1 MTMDELRTG
10 STTSFAAFLQQRA
23 SKRKKSSNTAALAAA
38 NSSAAN
44 NSRHKLLSS
53 KLLKQQQSNSSS
65 AAANN
70 LNVGNSNNSGFGGQQ
85 QPTFTRSQEIE
96 LKLNCASMEYRLPR
110 FEALVEHLQ
119 SRKMRALDEA
129 VDGFGGSDL
138 TNTDHSGSSPK
149 KSASFFDKDS
159 LWNNSSP
166 IPAAFDQADFDLD
179 GIVITSSSKNR
190 RPSRADEL
198 QQLFATKNYDLLLK
212 ELLPLVAQL
221 LNLVESSGN
230 QHIVEGAAVYLLWV
244 FFDASSLNHLAN
256 SGNSSSYGTTQ
267 QPQQNQQNQNLQ
279 SLGLGLGMFG
289 PAGMG
294 GSSSSSSNNNSS
306 SSNHFGNSNN
316 SNSSNSNS
324 NSSSSTFSSI
334 ATINLAALGANYPS
348 LEYLFCLDSLNG
360 GILER
365 IGYVARSL
373 FELMEP
379 VYLNTVFYH
388 ASMIRKAARDV
399 EAQELQQQQQ
409 STPSNNGGGQNG
421 PQEQEDWFSRLEQK
435 LLGSK
440 KTSTEDEEEEIAG
453 DEVDSPV
460 SFSPSSPSPFTVD
473 PFENDVYNFFPLNGE
488 DRRLVEKSGGTAFST
503 HFNFEHPNAE
513 FVFQALL
520 SGGRLPPL
528 PADIANLNLNGSTA
542 AAAAN
547 AQGGEVG
554 GSVKFPEQQRKQFE
568 VAVNEV
574 EDVSIFASQQTSSS
588 TGASAEDAIG
598 LLFSELAT
606 FIATYNSTHLGEQY
620 YLSHEELFNTVLSWI
635 IDQQQQGQQGSKN
648 GDETLGTELTNLL
661 GEDSASLITKIITV
675 YKPAILKSSSSL
687 SGSSTAKNVNN
698 SGRNNNNNNNNSSSL
713 ERAETLWRK
722 VCQAKGLQT
731 SGNSATTGPT
741 NLGPSIVVHTE
752 KEKVLK
758 KEMRKIEKKFN
769 KELSKA
775 AKLTGAD
782 ELAAESEALTLA
794 DLERMREANL
804 KANIR
809 AALEPKLKED
819 DLRPAR
825 EPIEQYPHVY
835 DLLQTIKTT
844 ASYVG
849 DSKLL
854 LPLGVEKKDHRTHE
868 EVAIPL
874 ISSNEATKAFLSTFP
889 SIAVA
894 DADEFVRTG
903 FQGFT
908 RLNLIQSTV
917 FQTAYQSDNQNMLI
931 CAPTGAG
938 KTNIAMLAVLNI
950 LKNYSV
956 DGVSPR
962 GGLQLDQ
969 FKIVYIAPM
978 KALCA
983 EMTASFGKRLAPF
996 GVNVRELTG
1005 DMQLTSK
1012 EILETQMLVVTPEKW
1027 DVVTRKSVGDVQLL
1041 DLVRLIIID
1050 EVHLLQSDRG
1060 HVLETLVAR
1069 TVRYV
1074 EQAQKCIRLVGLSA
1088 TLPSY
1093 LDVARFLHV
1102 DLYRGLFVFDERF
1115 RPVPLQKCFIGVKG
1129 QNKQQL
1135 NSDMD
1140 EITFG
1145 KVREML
1151 VAEEQVMVFVHS
1163 RNATLNLGG
1172 FLIERAQ
1179 YARPEEEGGLGG
1191 SSSSSSAGATNI
1203 ASLFKADTEKLAF
1216 SEKLISRARYRN
1228 LNRLL
1233 LAGVGVHHAG
1243 MPRAERNIVEKLFR
1257 AGVIKV
1263 LVCTSTLA
1271 WGVNLPAHA
1280 VSFWNPLWNFNFFT
1294 NLFHFPLL

>member
-38 NSSAAN
+38 
-44 NSRHKLLSS
+44 RQLFCG
-53 KLLKQQQSNSSS
+53 KQQ
-65 AAANN
+65 
-70 LNVGNSNNSGFGGQQ
+70 
-85 QPTFTRSQEIE
+85 PSQTSIFKEIE

-221 LNLVESSGN
+221 LNLVESSAN
-230 QHIVEGAAVYLLWV
+230 QHVVEGAAVYLLWV

-256 SGNSSSYGTTQ
+256 CGNSSSNGTTQ
-267 QPQQNQQNQNLQ
+267 QQQPQQNQNLQ

-316 SNSSNSNS
+316 SNNNSNS

-399 EAQELQQQQQ
+399 EAQEVQQQ
-409 STPSNNGGGQNG
+409 STPSNNGGDQNG
-421 PQEQEDWFSRLEQK
+421 AAAAAQEQEDWFSRLEQK

-440 KTSTEDEEEEIAG
+440 KTSTEDEEEEVAG

-460 SFSPSSPSPFTVD
+460 SSSSSSSPFTVD
-473 PFENDVYNFFPLNGE
+473 PFEKRH
-488 DRRLVEKSGGTAFST
+488 RRLVEKSGGTAFST

-542 AAAAN
+542 AAAN

-568 VAVNEV
+568 A
-574 EDVSIFASQQTSSS
+574 QTSSS
-588 TGASAEDAIG
+588 TGGSSAEDAIG

-635 IDQQQQGQQGSKN
+635 IDQQQGQQQNSKN

-687 SGSSTAKNVNN
+687 SGSGTSAAAKNVNN
-698 SGRNNNNNNNNSSSL
+698 SGRNNNNNNSSL

-722 VCQAKGLQT
+722 VCQAKGLQGV
-731 SGNSATTGPT
+731 SNNATNVGPT

-775 AKLTGAD
+775 AK
-782 ELAAESEALTLA
+782 
-794 DLERMREANL
+794 
-804 KANIR
+804 
-809 AALEPKLKED
+809 
-819 DLRPAR
+819 
-825 EPIEQYPHVY
+825 
-835 DLLQTIKTT
+835 
-844 ASYVG
+844 
-849 DSKLL
+849 
-854 LPLGVEKKDHRTHE
+854 
-868 EVAIPL
+868 
-874 ISSNEATKAFLSTFP
+874 
-889 SIAVA
+889 
-894 DADEFVRTG
+894 
-903 FQGFT
+903 
-908 RLNLIQSTV
+908 
-917 FQTAYQSDNQNMLI
+917 
-931 CAPTGAG
+931 
-938 KTNIAMLAVLNI
+938 
-950 LKNYSV
+950 
-956 DGVSPR
+956 
-962 GGLQLDQ
+962 
-969 FKIVYIAPM
+969 
-978 KALCA
+978 
-983 EMTASFGKRLAPF
+983 
-996 GVNVRELTG
+996 
-1005 DMQLTSK
+1005 
-1012 EILETQMLVVTPEKW
+1012 
-1027 DVVTRKSVGDVQLL
+1027 
-1041 DLVRLIIID
+1041 
-1050 EVHLLQSDRG
+1050 
-1060 HVLETLVAR
+1060 
-1069 TVRYV
+1069 
-1074 EQAQKCIRLVGLSA
+1074 
-1088 TLPSY
+1088 
-1093 LDVARFLHV
+1093 
-1102 DLYRGLFVFDERF
+1102 
-1115 RPVPLQKCFIGVKG
+1115 
-1129 QNKQQL
+1129 
-1135 NSDMD
+1135 
-1140 EITFG
+1140 
-1145 KVREML
+1145 
-1151 VAEEQVMVFVHS
+1151 
-1163 RNATLNLGG
+1163 
-1172 FLIERAQ
+1172 
-1179 YARPEEEGGLGG
+1179 
-1191 SSSSSSAGATNI
+1191 
-1203 ASLFKADTEKLAF
+1203 
-1216 SEKLISRARYRN
+1216 
-1228 LNRLL
+1228 
-1233 LAGVGVHHAG
+1233 
-1243 MPRAERNIVEKLFR
+1243 
-1257 AGVIKV
+1257 
-1263 LVCTSTLA
+1263 
-1271 WGVNLPAHA
+1271 
-1280 VSFWNPLWNFNFFT
+1280 
-1294 NLFHFPLL
+1294 